1 MINIKISLPGQKSRL
16 NISQFIENNE
26 NQIENFKFHINT
38 NIDSPNYWFIIEDLD
53 RSQETCFISKDNIY
67 FLTNETLWHDTYW
80 QRESKKTFWINFQ
93 KYSQITN

>member
-1 MINIKISLPGQKSRL
+1 MLNIKLSIPGTKSNV

-38 NIDSPNYWFIIEDLD
+38 NIDRPDYWFIIEDLD
-53 RSQETCFISKDNIY
+53 RSQETCFISKDNLY

-80 QRESKKTFWINFQ
+80 QKESK
-93 KYSQITN
+93 SG